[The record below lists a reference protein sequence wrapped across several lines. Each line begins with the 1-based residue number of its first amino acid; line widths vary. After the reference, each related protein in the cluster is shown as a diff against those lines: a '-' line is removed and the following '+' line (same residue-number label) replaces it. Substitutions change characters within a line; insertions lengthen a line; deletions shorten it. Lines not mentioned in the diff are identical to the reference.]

1 MSAEAATGGPGGP
14 GSAEG
19 PGAAEGAGGVARSRG
34 AVRARVA
41 GALAVSWKAALCISV
56 PALVAW
62 LARQP
67 FVFPSLGP
75 TIYLVLTAPGA
86 PASAPR
92 RTVAGHAISA
102 AGGYLALTVT
112 GLTRTAPDLG
122 HIDGRRVLAVVIAL
136 SCTTLGM
143 LATDSS
149 HPPGGATTLIVALGF
164 LRTPLNLAVLLTAV
178 VLTTFVLLAL
188 GRPRRSSV
196 VASLKKLLPGRFI
209 FSRRRNGK

>member
-1 MSAEAATGGPGGP
+1 MSAEAA
-14 GSAEG
+14 AEG
-19 PGAAEGAGGVARSRG
+19 TEGAEGTAGGGARERG
-34 AVRARVA
+34 AVRARGAGACAVA
-41 GALAVSWKAALCISV
+41 GRAAVSISV

-62 LARQP
+62 LAHQP

-86 PASAPR
+86 PAAAPR

-178 VLTTFVLLAL
+178 VLTTLVLLAL
-188 GRPRRSSV
+188 GRLRVSRV
-196 VASLKKLLPGRFI
+196 VTSQKKLLLGGFI
-209 FSRRRNGK
+209 FPKKEDRK